1 MIPAQSITVYHMKL
15 PDTATGGVLWEKVI
29 LENSQILQENTYA
42 RVSFLIKKRPATL
55 LKKRP

>member
-42 RVSFLIKKRPATL
+42 RVSFLIK
-55 LKKRP
+55 